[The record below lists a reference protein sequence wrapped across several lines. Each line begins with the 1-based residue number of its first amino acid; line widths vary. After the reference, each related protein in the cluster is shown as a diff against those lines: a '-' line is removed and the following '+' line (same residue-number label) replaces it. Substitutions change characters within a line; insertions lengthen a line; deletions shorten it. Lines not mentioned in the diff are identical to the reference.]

1 FGTGLP
7 PGAGQQLEPGV
18 PAPANPLITTVLPR
32 VFIGNP
38 DQPGTEMRVEW
49 SGFTPGFIGLNQVNF
64 RVPADAVTGDNL
76 PVVLRGEDGESPRNP
91 PLAPV
96 TSVR

>member
-1 FGTGLP
+1 M
-7 PGAGQQLEPGV
+7 
-18 PAPANPLITTVLPR
+18 
-32 VFIGNP
+32 FIGNP

-49 SGFTPGFIGLNQVNF
+49 SWFTPGFIGLNQVNF
-64 RVPADAVTGDNL
+64 RVPVDAVTGDNL
-76 PVVLRGEDGESPRNP
+76 PVVLRVDDAESPRTP